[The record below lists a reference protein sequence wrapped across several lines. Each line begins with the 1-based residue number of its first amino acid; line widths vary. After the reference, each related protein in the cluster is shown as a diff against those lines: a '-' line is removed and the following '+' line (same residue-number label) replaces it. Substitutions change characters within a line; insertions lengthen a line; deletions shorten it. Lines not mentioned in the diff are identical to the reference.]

1 MREPDEPDRREK
13 APPRPGAGSEDE
25 AAEPEA
31 RRIATLTMQI
41 PRVPPRQ
48 SAPAGDD
55 TVRSPLEAIAEPGAV
70 PERACLVVLR
80 GRHAGQLFEL
90 GDNPALLGRGEDV
103 QIPVDDSATSRH
115 HARIDPSAIGYVLV
129 DLESTNGTLVNGHT
143 VSRHV
148 LRGGD
153 RIQVGGSTVLE
164 FSYRDEVQTGV
175 QRRLFE
181 SAIRDPLT
189 GLHNRGYFLE
199 ALDEAFAH
207 ARRIE
212 RPLSLL
218 LMDIDFFKRVNDTH
232 GHAAG
237 DAALQ
242 QFAELI
248 HSLCRREDVPTR
260 YGGEEFVLML
270 RESGIPV
277 CRLLG
282 ERIRTKVE
290 ERRFQYEG
298 IEMRLT
304 VSIGGA
310 TYSNGSYDSAA
321 RLLEAADVAVY
332 EAKHAGRNQV
342 VMKNERT
349 ASAT

>member
-1 MREPDEPDRREK
+1 VSKPDDPDGRAK
-13 APPRPGAGSEDE
+13 APQGPWAASKAE
-25 AAEPEA
+25 AAEFA
-31 RRIATLTMQI
+31 RGRQAITVRMTRL
-41 PRVPPRQ
+41 PPRHP
-48 SAPAGDD
+48 APVGDD
-55 TVRSPLEAIAEPGAV
+55 TVRGPLNALVETGAA
-70 PERACLVVLR
+70 PEKACLVVLR

-103 QIPVDDSATSRH
+103 QIQVDDTATSRH
-115 HARIDPSAIGYVLV
+115 HARIEPSAIGYVIV
-129 DLESTNGTLVNGHT
+129 DLESTNGTLVNGHK

-153 RIQVGGSTVLE
+153 RIQVGESTVLE

-218 LMDIDFFKRVNDTH
+218 LMDIDFFKRVNDTY

-237 DAALQ
+237 DAVLQ

-248 HSLCRREDVPTR
+248 RSLVRREDVPTR

-282 ERIRTKVE
+282 ERIRTEVDKQ
-290 ERRFQYEG
+290 RFQYEG

-310 TYSNGSYDSAA
+310 TYSNGNYDSAA

-342 VMKNERT
+342 VIKIERT